1 MLPPLEPGAG
11 GAGGVG
17 EKGQQRQRALPHNR
31 RLAGEQVAQQE
42 TAVGAV
48 AAADVAVVQTD
59 GQIGERHGG
68 GNKPAQRLEEPAQ
81 THRSGGA
88 EPENGGFVA
97 VHAVRHFELH
107 QHGDGENHR
116 GVETVFDVERAEKRS
131 FAQQFVIDC
140 GRGVAGMRRRFLQQ
154 FVLGADGLG
163 LFGHGGVLQNRVCG
177 CFQAA

>member
-1 MLPPLEPGAG
+1 M
-11 GAGGVG
+11 
-17 EKGQQRQRALPHNR
+17 
-31 RLAGEQVAQQE
+31 
-42 TAVGAV
+42 GAV

-59 GQIGERHGG
+59 GQIGERYGG

-81 THRSGGA
+81 AHRSGGA

-107 QHGDGENHR
+107 QHGDGENYR
-116 GVETVFDVERAEKRS
+116 GVEAVFDVEGAQDGS

-154 FVLGADGLG
+154 FVLGADGLDR
-163 LFGHGGVLQNRVCG
+163 FGHGVFFKIVCAGVFRLPDCG
-177 CFQAA
+177 YSLF